1 MIRWLLTLIY
11 PPKCVFC
18 YRILEKQ
25 ETDICL
31 NCRKE
36 LPYAESLHRSIP
48 YSKKNTAVFFYEGY
62 VRESI
67 LRYKFRRK
75 RLYAAPYGRL
85 LAMKLLQEA
94 PEYDVIT
101 NVPVSRARRR
111 KRGYDQALELARATA
126 RELGRDVQPLL
137 TKIRNNPAQSGI
149 SAPEH
154 RRANVLGVYRV
165 IDHSLVRGRKILL
178 IDDVMT
184 TGATLSECCKTLLDA
199 GAAQVSCAVLAASH
213 RNNKQQ
219 VR

>member
-1 MIRWLLTLIY
+1 MIRWLLMLIY

-18 YRILEKQ
+18 CRILEKQ
-25 ETDICL
+25 ETDICSA
-31 NCRKE
+31 CRKE
-36 LPYAESLHRSIP
+36 LPYAENFLRSIP
-48 YSKKNTAVFFYEGY
+48 YSRKSIAVFFYEGH
-62 VRESI
+62 VREAI

-75 RLYAAPYGRL
+75 RLYAAPFGRL
-85 LAMKLLQEA
+85 LAMKLLQEL

-101 NVPVSRARRR
+101 HVPVSRARRR
-111 KRGYDQALELARATA
+111 RRGYDQALELAKTTA
-126 RELGRDVQPLL
+126 RELGREVLPLL

-149 SAPEH
+149 FAPER

-165 IDHSLVRGRKILL
+165 IDPELVRGQKILL

-213 RNNKQQ
+213 RNKKQQ

>member
-1 MIRWLLTLIY
+1 MIRWLLTLMF

-18 YRILEKQ
+18 CRILEKN
-25 ETDICL
+25 ETDICSA
-31 NCRKE
+31 CRKE
-36 LPYAESLHRSIP
+36 LPYTENFLRSIP
-48 YSKKNTAVFFYEGY
+48 FSKRSIAVFYYEGH
-62 VRESI
+62 VREAI

-75 RLYAAPYGRL
+75 RLYAAPFGRL
-85 LAMKLLQEA
+85 LAMKLLQEE
-94 PEYDVIT
+94 PEYDLIT
-101 NVPVSRARRR
+101 HVPVSRARRR
-111 KRGYDQALELARATA
+111 KRGYDQAFELARATA
-126 RELGRDVQPLL
+126 IELGRDVSPLL

-165 IDHSLVRGRKILL
+165 TDPELVRGQKILV

-213 RNNKQQ
+213 RNKIQQ